1 MKLTA
6 VHWAIITIIL
16 LALLQ
21 IVLLVLAPTWNAG
34 P

>member
-6 VHWAIITIIL
+6 VHWAIIAIIL

-21 IVLLVLAPTWNAG
+21 IVLLVLVPTWNSV